1 MLNEWLA
8 CQRDQFDHAPAVL
21 APKDAAAAIKALY
34 EGKKKALRTQTA
46 KVIGQNKA
54 AQRFDIFRQK
64 ELDVLTIA
72 KFAPNKAEAG
82 ELSYS
87 RSGWKMP
94 WFGGAASPRPESE
107 RLTLTS
113 LRSNLRRETASC

>member
-8 CQRDQFDHAPAVL
+8 CQRDPFDHAPAVL
-21 APKDAAAAIKALY
+21 APKDAPAAIKTLY
-34 EGKKKALRTQTA
+34 EGKEEAFRTEIA
-46 KVIGQNKA
+46 KVIGQTKA

-64 ELDVLTIA
+64 ELDVLPIA
-72 KFAPNKAEAG
+72 KFAPNKGEAG

-94 WFGGAASPRPESE
+94 WFGAAASPRLESE
-107 RLTLTS
+107 CLTLTS
-113 LRSNLRRETASC
+113 SLVQRF